1 VLVVSV
7 ILFLV
12 GKIEVFRFA
21 KVQGY
26 LKVHIIICDD
36 PFLTPIS
43 ASEELWT
50 SEYARQTA

>member
-26 LKVHIIICDD
+26 LKGHIIICDD
-36 PFLTPIS
+36 PFLSPIS